1 MWNSCWFC
9 LVIVTLLQCLPVMP
23 RRTRILCNEGE
34 SMVEK
39 LCRQRRWKKR
49 EEAEGRGHEEE
60 PVIGVSLLLP

>member
-1 MWNSCWFC
+1 
-9 LVIVTLLQCLPVMP
+9 MP
-23 RRTRILCNEGE
+23 RRIRVLCNEGE

>member
-1 MWNSCWFC
+1 
-9 LVIVTLLQCLPVMP
+9 MP
-23 RRTRILCNEGE
+23 RRIRVLCNEGE

-60 PVIGVSLLLP
+60 PVIGVSLLLPWGEDDIIYPGVDGPRT